1 MKTTRIIKQVFALFL
16 LGLFL
21 AACAPSESVV
31 QTAVAQTM
39 AAVPSATPTT
49 PNIEEMVITSV
60 NQTMTP
66 IIAALSTFSSQ
77 QIETAVIQTL
87 TAIVPTITETP
98 LVSPTPVTP
107 TPTITNTHAPW
118 PTITNTPE
126 PFIPSGPITLAK
138 IDNLDEYR
146 IRLTWEAEGSF
157 LNGFYVLWTDTSA
170 EPTPDNSYWYYFSNG
185 KTRSAEIDIKQA
197 KTYNFRVCELDKN
210 HKDCLQYSNVIQFT
224 VQ

>member
-1 MKTTRIIKQVFALFL
+1 MKTARIIKSIFALFL
-16 LGLFL
+16 LGSLL
-21 AACAPSESVV
+21 AACAPAESVL

-39 AAVPSATPTT
+39 AAIPSATPTM
-49 PNIEEMVITSV
+49 PNIEEMVSNAV

-66 IIAALSTFSSQ
+66 IVAAFSTFSAQ
-77 QIETAVIQTL
+77 QLETAVVQTL

-98 LVSPTPVTP
+98 LISPTPVTP

-138 IDNLDEYR
+138 IDNMEDYKVK
-146 IRLTWEAEGSF
+146 LTWEAEGSF
-157 LNGFYVLWTDTSA
+157 LNGFFVLWSDSA

-185 KTRSAEIDIKQA
+185 KTRSAVVDIKQA
-197 KTYNFRVCELDKN
+197 KTYNFRVCELNADRKT
-210 HKDCLQYSNVIQFT
+210 CIQYSNVIQFT